1 MAPTLYFMRHGETDW
16 NAEAR
21 LQGQQDIPLNEAGR
35 RQAAE
40 AGHRLAEILPEP
52 DGLPWLVSPLGRTRE
67 TAELARKAIGLPPQ
81 RYTTDDRLKELTF
94 GDWEGRT
101 WAELRSVDRNMVKAR
116 TADKWAYVPP
126 RGESYAMLHDR
137 IALWLKTVTQDQVV
151 VSHGGVAR
159 VLMVLLA
166 GKASGQ
172 AAEEPIWQGKLLVFR
187 NKTAEWV

>member
-1 MAPTLYFMRHGETDW
+1 MAQTLYFMRHGETDW

-21 LQGQQDIPLNEAGR
+21 LQGQQDIPLNEVGR
-35 RQAAE
+35 KQAAE
-40 AGHRLAEILPEP
+40 AGRRLAEILPAS
-52 DGLPWLVSPLGRTRE
+52 DSLPWLVSPLGRTRE

-116 TADKWAYVPP
+116 TADKWSYVPP

-137 IALWLKTVTQDQVV
+137 IALWLKTVTQDLVV

-166 GKASGQ
+166 GKPNGQ
-172 AAEEPIWQGKLLVFR
+172 AAEEPIWQGKLLIFR
-187 NKTAEWV
+187 NKTVEWV